1 VHQSSDSI
9 AALAAAL
16 AKAQAQLVNP
26 EKSLTA
32 TIRSERNGGERTFRY
47 APLASGLEIVRKTLS
62 QHEIATVQATAVD
75 DQSGMV
81 KLTTTLIH
89 SSGEWIAS
97 DWPVCRVVDLATP
110 HRMGAALTYAR
121 RYGLFTLVG
130 IAGEDDLDA
139 PDLPGRVEPSLG
151 AASFET
157 STLQGAGD
165 NHAAGGHQAPLGDNR
180 RARDRLRPVVLDP
193 ELSTLLREQLL
204 GEFAELDSSDAL
216 AAWAKRIQARDADH
230 PCYVNLYPN
239 YAPPDALGTPTY
251 AAYVER
257 FVAEVPVSF
266 ISFDHYPVVGQS
278 LRGEWYANL
287 EVVSAAAR
295 KANKSFWAFA
305 LAVAHGPYPVPTVAH
320 LRVQAYSNLA
330 YGAQGLQYFT
340 YWTTKSDTWN
350 FHEGPIRA
358 DGTRSPVYDRVR
370 DLNREVQ
377 AMRAVF
383 LGARVLSVTHTGA
396 ALPAGTR
403 RFAAE
408 APVESLET
416 AGQGAV
422 VSRLAKAD
430 RQFLVVV
437 NRDINA
443 GMRMDLR
450 FKQGTGARLVKRDG
464 SLADEVKT
472 AARIDVA
479 PGDAVVFTWL
489 AG

>member
-1 VHQSSDSI
+1 MTLFR
-9 AALAAAL
+9 ALAAFAFLVSIPAL
-16 AKAQAQLVNP
+16 AQNDRLPEEPRVFPILAWGGPPQDQTTVERFKELADCGFTWNYSGYANADAAAKALDVCEATGVRLMVSLP
-26 EKSLTA
+26 ELQ
-32 TIRSERNGGERTFRY
+32 RDPE
-47 APLASGLEIVRKTLS
+47 
-62 QHEIATVQATAVD
+62 
-75 DQSGMV
+75 
-81 KLTTTLIH
+81 
-89 SSGEWIAS
+89 
-97 DWPVCRVVDLATP
+97 
-110 HRMGAALTYAR
+110 
-121 RYGLFTLVG
+121 G
-130 IAGEDDLDA
+130 IADRFKGHRGLGGYYLRD
-139 PDLPGRVEPSLG
+139 EP
-151 AASFET
+151 AAIFF
-157 STLQGAGD
+157 
-165 NHAAGGHQAPLGDNR
+165 
-180 RARDRLRPVVLDP
+180 P
-193 ELSTLLREQLL
+193 E
-204 GEFAELDSSDAL
+204 L
-216 AAWAKRIQARDADH
+216 AAWAKRIQSRDADH

-257 FVAEVPVSF
+257 FLAEVPVPF

-278 LRGEWYANL
+278 LRGEWYQNL
-287 EVVSAAAR
+287 EIISAAAR
-295 KANKSFWAFA
+295 KGNKPFWAFA

-320 LRVQAYSNLA
+320 LRVLAYSNLA

-340 YWTTKSDTWN
+340 YWTSKSDTWD

-370 DLNREVQ
+370 DVNREVQ

-396 ALPAGTR
+396 APPAGTR

-437 NRDINA
+437 NRDINS
-443 GMRMDLR
+443 GMRLDLR
-450 FKQGTGARLVKRDG
+450 FKEGTRARLVKRDG
-464 SLADEVKT
+464 SLADEVKE

-479 PGDAVVFTWL
+479 PGDAAVFTWL

>member
-1 VHQSSDSI
+1 MSI
-9 AALAAAL
+9 SRAFIAFAFLVSIPVLA
-16 AKAQAQLVNP
+16 QN
-26 EKSLTA
+26 
-32 TIRSERNGGERTFRY
+32 
-47 APLASGLEIVRKTLS
+47 
-62 QHEIATVQATAVD
+62 
-75 DQSGMV
+75 
-81 KLTTTLIH
+81 
-89 SSGEWIAS
+89 
-97 DWPVCRVVDLATP
+97 
-110 HRMGAALTYAR
+110 
-121 RYGLFTLVG
+121 
-130 IAGEDDLDA
+130 
-139 PDLPGRVEPSLG
+139 
-151 AASFET
+151 
-157 STLQGAGD
+157 
-165 NHAAGGHQAPLGDNR
+165 
-180 RARDRLRPVVLDP
+180 DRLREEARVFPILAWGGPPQDQTTVERFKELANCGFTWNYSGYANAEAAAGALDVCAATGVKLVVSLPELQSDP
-193 ELSTLLREQLL
+193 EGTADRFKGHRGLGGYYLRDEPAAVHFP
-204 GEFAELDSSDAL
+204 EL

-239 YAPPDALGTPTY
+239 YAPLDALGMPTY

-257 FVAEVPVSF
+257 FVAEVPVPF
-266 ISFDHYPVVGQS
+266 ISFDHYPVVGNS
-278 LRGEWYANL
+278 LRGEWYQNL

-295 KANKSFWAFA
+295 KANKPFWAFA

-340 YWTTKSDTWN
+340 YWTPKSDTWN
-350 FHEGPIRA
+350 FHEGPIRP
-358 DGTRSPVYDRVR
+358 DGTRGEVYDRVR

-383 LGARVLSVTHTGA
+383 VGARVLSVTHTGA

-416 AGQGAV
+416 TGQGAV

-443 GMRMDLR
+443 GMRLDLR
-450 FKQGTGARLVKRDG
+450 FKEGTRARLVKRDG
-464 SLADEVKT
+464 ALADEVKK